1 MYLVAFM
8 YTYIF
13 IVKIYFN
20 YFNLKYWVFVCLNW
34 KSNTKIFWKLLCLS
48 FDYVYQ
54 CDYVSNTGEEDSPHV
69 KSYSGTPTTFPQH
82 ISHLENWRI
91 SLDSFLKRKNVRW
104 TKNWNS
110 NLLRLL
116 MEIHE
121 AITLSNY
128 KSDIW
133 DVQENIILIFHI
145 ELHHRFE
152 GEGLRYQKFSPALDL
167 AGQFL
172 LLIS

>member
-1 MYLVAFM
+1 MYLVALM
-8 YTYIF
+8 YTDIF
-13 IVKIYFN
+13 IVKKYFN
-20 YFNLKYWVFVCLNW
+20 YFNLKYWIFVFLNW
-34 KSNTKIFWKLLCLS
+34 KSNTKIFWKLLCLP
-48 FDYVYQ
+48 FDYVYR

-82 ISHLENWRI
+82 IYHSENWRI

-121 AITLSNY
+121 QLPFQIINQTYGMCRRTSFWSSTLNFITGLRV
-128 KSDIW
+128 KVSDIKNSH
-133 DVQENIILIFHI
+133 QH
-145 ELHHRFE
+145 
-152 GEGLRYQKFSPALDL
+152 
-167 AGQFL
+167 
-172 LLIS
+172 